1 GYTQPE
7 IVLLNERIDLIEQF
21 VYKTSKYIH
30 DHEKDS
36 IGKGDR
42 LEFEILGDKIAYKKM
57 MLEVQENPNMTD
69 IVSELNEAVE
79 IKEDLE

>member
-1 GYTQPE
+1 
-7 IVLLNERIDLIEQF
+7 
-21 VYKTSKYIH
+21 
-30 DHEKDS
+30 
-36 IGKGDR
+36 
-42 LEFEILGDKIAYKKM
+42 M

>member
-1 GYTQPE
+1 
-7 IVLLNERIDLIEQF
+7 
-21 VYKTSKYIH
+21 